1 MPNTDWEDEDRVRVT
16 AKVLLERLDRLG
28 WQDLH
33 IEANA
38 LREALGQS
46 EPVKRRN
53 EAGEA
58 LH

>member
-1 MPNTDWEDEDRVRVT
+1 MPNTNDDRVRAT

>member
-1 MPNTDWEDEDRVRVT
+1 MPNPDDDRVR
-16 AKVLLERLDRLG
+16 AAARVLLERLDRLG
-28 WQDLH
+28 WQDLY

-38 LREALGQS
+38 LRKALGGQAQ
-46 EPVKRRN
+46 PVKRRN